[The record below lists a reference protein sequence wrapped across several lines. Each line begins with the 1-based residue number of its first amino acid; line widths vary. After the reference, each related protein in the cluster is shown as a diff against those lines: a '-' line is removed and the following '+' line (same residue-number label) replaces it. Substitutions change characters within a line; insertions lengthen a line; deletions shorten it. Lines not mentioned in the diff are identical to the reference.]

1 MGNETG
7 SLVGLNVLRGDDHDP
22 PIMTNAITKKPTQ
35 PQQQS
40 GSDDQTPSW
49 RIVATLVVPVR
60 PRDDA
65 TTWPPSDMWRAG
77 PLLWHEQSGWS
88 SEYRTRTYGSE
99 ELASPLQAEDRRC
112 HLVAAEEYGSVGKF
126 KVEGVELVMPD
137 GRTQWGL
144 VHLSTDDLDFQSLEM
159 VARHLKLTVRLHQH
173 KYSGVDKLNEL
184 LYPAQPDIS
193 TGSRASAVVLLAGD
207 EVKWSKGDNLLSKA
221 LDIKPSLTFEEGE
234 LFHPIRHAAVGL
246 HGILI
251 ESNNNAIKSHVQGI
265 YAEQVLIARSQK
277 EAVKGFVGKVATL
290 FDKGAEIKADEL
302 VREFYRWRAKWW
314 WSDVSTEATAT
325 AFLQSYQTALRLPE
339 MVNQLS
345 GEMADYA
352 AIAQED
358 AAKEAAQSSY
368 LFALTATIFTIFAVP
383 ATVGFTGTEVLGWHG
398 LWGFLGALLITAL
411 GSALI
416 TGLLWKRLGHL
427 RRG

>member
-35 PQQQS
+35 PQQS

-383 ATVGFTGTEVLGWHG
+383 ATVGFTGAEVLGWHG
-398 LWGFLGALLITAL
+398 LCGFLGALLITAL

-427 RRG
+427 CRG